1 MQHLEVS
8 CVVRR
13 FFKSLG
19 FKGLSDAYLYMQEG
33 EIFII
38 SLPVWYISGYQVITA
53 LLMETASSAKR
64 KSLT

>member
-1 MQHLEVS
+1 MLHLEVS

-38 SLPVWYISGYQVITA
+38 SLPVWCISG
-53 LLMETASSAKR
+53 
-64 KSLT
+64 